1 MTEREASD
9 IAGSPAIHA
18 FADHEA
24 TTWSGDRVDARQGP
38 LAPDCEI
45 RIDRRDR
52 VTASVVPALNMTHQ
66 LTAIVAGVAV
76 LALGLGLGWIGGST
90 WSAPRSDPASLEV
103 RQAGPPPDA
112 PDPILREMKGPA
124 TDLRSPPA
132 ATGRAQEIAPAKQK
146 AAGLPVETVEKQ
158 KGSTRPTPVPETK
171 PTTID
176 GWTVR
181 EVNGGSV
188 VLEGPN
194 GVWRASR
201 GDTVPGVGRI
211 DSIVRWGNHLIV
223 ATSKGLIS
231 TR

>member
-1 MTEREASD
+1 MAERVAID
-9 IAGSPAIHA
+9 IDTATAA
-18 FADHEA
+18 DDFADRQA
-24 TTWSGDRVDARQGP
+24 TTWSGDPVQLDAPQEL

-45 RIDRRDR
+45 RIDQRDR
-52 VTASVVPALNMTHQ
+52 VTASIVPALNMAHP

-90 WSAPRSDPASLEV
+90 WSAPRSDPASLEI
-103 RQAGPPPDA
+103 RQAGPPADA

-124 TDLRSPPA
+124 TDLVAA
-132 ATGRAQEIAPAKQK
+132 ATGRAQETAPAKQK
-146 AAGLPVETVEKQ
+146 AVAPPAAVAEKP
-158 KGSTRPTPVPETK
+158 KGATRPTPVPETK

-181 EVNGGSV
+181 EVNGGTV

>member
-1 MTEREASD
+1 ML
-9 IAGSPAIHA
+9 
-18 FADHEA
+18 
-24 TTWSGDRVDARQGP
+24 V
-38 LAPDCEI
+38 
-45 RIDRRDR
+45 
-52 VTASVVPALNMTHQ
+52 
-66 LTAIVAGVAV
+66 
-76 LALGLGLGWIGGST
+76 LGLGLGWLGGST
-90 WSAPRSDPASLEV
+90 WGALGGEPVPLEV
-103 RQAGPPPDA
+103 RQAGPPADA

-124 TDLRSPPA
+124 TDLHPPPA
-132 ATGRAQEIAPAKQK
+132 ATGRAQETAPAKQK
-146 AAGLPVETVEKQ
+146 AAAPPAAVTEKP
-158 KGSTRPTPVPETK
+158 KGSARPTPVPETK

-181 EVNGGSV
+181 EINGSSV